1 MACLLLGPRRFV
13 RLVGRRFQF
22 SRKTHSHDSQNDT
35 PDQPIGGMRSADV
48 TFSDCSAAGSATYWR
63 R

>member
-1 MACLLLGPRRFV
+1 MACLLLGLRRFV
-13 RLVGRRFQF
+13 RLVD
-22 SRKTHSHDSQNDT
+22 SRKTRSHDSQNDT